1 MKAHSEPSRAP
12 LSASECNPGTS
23 PLRGRVTLVLVA
35 VLVALLTPFAAHA
48 EEPGYP
54 LQQKPTDLGVHTV
67 IIEAPAQ
74 AFGLRKVAADYDR
87 RLAGVD
93 IWAKRGIVCDPD
105 VTCIRVTIAPFGA
118 PATQPCGAV
127 TIWAGCAQI
136 GGTDPWLWMNSSYSY
151 TRQGKRALS
160 CHELGHALGL
170 PHLTQPGGCMNF
182 NGTTTSPSDYEIGL
196 LEGLL
201 ANAPL

>member
-1 MKAHSEPSRAP
+1 MKAHSEPSRAS

-23 PLRGRVTLVLVA
+23 PHRGCVTLVLVA
-35 VLVALLTPFAAHA
+35 LLVALLGASPAHA
-48 EEPGYP
+48 EELHYA

-118 PATQPCGAV
+118 PATEPCGGSAV
-127 TIWAGCAQI
+127 WGGCAQI
-136 GGTDPWLWMNSSYSY
+136 GGTDPYVWLNTTYVW
-151 TRQGKRALS
+151 TRTQKRALA

-170 PHLTQPGGCMNF
+170 NHHSGPGCVSSA
-182 NGTTTSPSDYEIGL
+182 GTVTSPSDYEVGL
-196 LEGLL
+196 LEGLF
-201 ANAPL
+201 AGG